1 MPVDIVPSLNDI
13 APTQVVDAVPEQ
25 VPPVTPPELTPL
37 ERKQAAMRESI
48 KNARRHLKV
57 QPKKG
62 VPPPNFEALKQAN
75 KERVRG
81 NFGLKPGKVYSKKRD
96 IVEKFVFDSRK
107 ESLNEKKQTRFIQML
122 EAVVS
127 VASNPKHPQCV
138 AAFNA
143 VCDRA
148 MGKPRPSEEEAD
160 AIAKGGI
167 VVQIAYP
174 AMADVPVREMKELRA
189 PEPDFIEAEIVEET

>member
-1 MPVDIVPSLNDI
+1 MSVEATQPVPE
-13 APTQVVDAVPEQ
+13 QVVDVVPEQ
-25 VPPVTPPELTPL
+25 VPTVTPPDLTPI
-37 ERKQAAMRESI
+37 ERKQIEMRERMRKVRANQ
-48 KNARRHLKV
+48 KN
-57 QPKKG
+57 PPTKG
-62 VPPPNFEALKQAN
+62 VRPSNFEALRKQN
-75 KERVRG
+75 SERVQG
-81 NFGLKPGKVYSKKRD
+81 SLGLKPGKVYNKKRD
-96 IVEKFVFDSRK
+96 IVEKFVFDNRK
-107 ESLNEKKQTRFIQML
+107 QSLNERGQTRFVQML
-122 EAVVS
+122 EAIVA

-174 AMADVPVREMKELRA
+174 AMADVPLREIKELRA
-189 PEPDFIEAEIVEET
+189 PEPDFIDAEIVEEQ